1 MYTSSA
7 LHLNTPYSFFPARQR
22 KSIRNQDVIVSPNTV
37 QGQEAVSEPVR
48 HQRQQ
53 RCTFRFLYERKNPR
67 SLAAQTLQAVAHLL
81 LLAAQVC
88 YLLLILIVKSLHLLT
103 RLLQVIVFP
112 HQLRVFPLQG
122 IHVLL
127 QLGLVAQQPT
137 VQRAV
142 TAHKKILLEASLQGQ
157 SPGVIH
163 VKHEFPTKEAGQ
175 TDSILHICV
184 FRAPGKKQNQ
194 KQTGTEA

>member
-1 MYTSSA
+1 M
-7 LHLNTPYSFFPARQR
+7 
-22 KSIRNQDVIVSPNTV
+22 
-37 QGQEAVSEPVR
+37 
-48 HQRQQ
+48 
-53 RCTFRFLYERKNPR
+53 
-67 SLAAQTLQAVAHLL
+67 
-81 LLAAQVC
+81 
-88 YLLLILIVKSLHLLT
+88 
-103 RLLQVIVFP
+103 FP

-122 IHVLL
+122 IHVLF

-184 FRAPGKKQNQ
+184 FRAPGKKQNK
-194 KQTGTEA
+194 KQTGTEV